1 MPLLSAFWFRYKKFK
16 EYINLAF
23 DELGRNDLI
32 PLDDVRKSVQTHAGR
47 LSFSDEEI
55 QAAFSQL
62 DSEGIC
68 MVVDDMI
75 TLI

>member
-1 MPLLSAFWFRYKKFK
+1 M
-16 EYINLAF
+16 AF
-23 DELGRNDLI
+23 DELGRNNLVSKDS
-32 PLDDVRKSVQTHAGR
+32 VRKSVQKHAGR
-47 LSFSDEEI
+47 LAFTDEEL

-62 DSEGIC
+62 DSEGIS